1 MNWKALF
8 GRTTFMMSLALLTS
22 LGLGLSGY
30 FPNIDPEYRS
40 KATIIILAIMMT
52 FALSRIPF
60 KGINPLKDIKS
71 SAKALFLGVVLA
83 SSIPLAASFFFDEP
97 AYKIGLVFIGLTPF
111 AAAVVP
117 LSYIMRGDLQHA
129 ARGTLV
135 VYVSAIAY
143 IPAVVW
149 ILFGETVPIL
159 EVVKAVFLVVL
170 LPLLLSRL
178 LRNVE
183 IDKENMAAFLNS
195 CIFILVFISVGP
207 TAGMFKTE
215 KVLLVTFMGISVART
230 FGLGITLEY
239 VAKKRG
245 VPWGQR
251 VTDVLM
257 LSYKNKGIAIALV
270 TVVALASLG
279 PDKIGMALFP
289 VTSSIVVE
297 ICWVI
302 FMDSVLLSP
311 KRMRAELGE
320 EALEEVT

>member
-1 MNWKALF
+1 
-8 GRTTFMMSLALLTS
+8 MMSMALVAS
-22 LGLGLSGY
+22 LGLGLSDH
-30 FPNIDPEYRS
+30 FPHIEPEYRS
-40 KATIIILAIMMT
+40 NATIIILAIMMT

-60 KGINPLKDIKS
+60 KGMNPLKDLRS

-111 AAAVVP
+111 AASVVP
-117 LSYIMRGDLQHA
+117 LTYIMRGDFHHA

-149 ILFGETVPIL
+149 IVLGETVPMA

-170 LPLLLSRL
+170 LPLLLSRFL
-178 LRNVE
+178 QNVE
-183 IDKENMAAFLNS
+183 IDKRNMAVFLNS

-207 TAGMFKTE
+207 TAKMFLSE
-215 KVLLVTFMGISVART
+215 KVLLLTFMGIGVART

-239 VAKKRG
+239 IERKRG
-245 VPWGQR
+245 IPWGQR

-270 TVVALASLG
+270 TAVALASLS

-289 VTSSIVVE
+289 VTSSIVIE

-320 EALEEVT
+320 EDSAEVP